1 MSARSCLRIGS
12 GKTHFKYSVPD
23 RLRVAVS
30 APPGLGIAP
39 VSVSASPQGPVSA
52 VTGAEQTSRVHRLRG
67 KFAVVRKCTEKCTGR
82 VYAAKF
88 LKKRRRGKDSR
99 PEIIHEIAV
108 LELAK
113 PCPHIVDLYEV
124 YETGHEIILVLEY
137 IAGGEIFNLCVP
149 ERDEAFSENQI
160 VRLVR
165 QIIEGVYFLHQN
177 NIVHLDLKPQNILL
191 SGVDSAEDVKI
202 VDFGLSRKL
211 SETIAL
217 REIMGTTDYVGTGPQ
232 LEIACHTHGCSKPRS
247 RIAMEVFCAV
257 SSQDKQRQTTRKPKQ
272 DVTAIRKMLMIK
284 RTKRICQ
291 TAAHRAS
298 ASVLMTPSRVC
309 NIWICGKRT
318 AERAQR
324 TEPIHDSKVHVFF
337 LLNQAQCF
345 VRFLRFFFFFYEE
358 NPARTLKF
366 LRKPSRIKECWEH
379 VQQLH
384 REDHTFY
391 TSSF

>member
-1 MSARSCLRIGS
+1 MLRRRSNSKNAHSFLFDS
-12 GKTHFKYSVPD
+12 T
-23 RLRVAVS
+23 
-30 APPGLGIAP
+30 
-39 VSVSASPQGPVSA
+39 
-52 VTGAEQTSRVHRLRG
+52 QTSIKTASFYDAYLLDPTDLGRG

-217 REIMGTTDYVGTGPQ
+217 REIMGTTDYVAP
-232 LEIACHTHGCSKPRS
+232 EI
-247 RIAMEVFCAV
+247 
-257 SSQDKQRQTTRKPKQ
+257 
-272 DVTAIRKMLMIK
+272 L
-284 RTKRICQ
+284 
-291 TAAHRAS
+291 
-298 ASVLMTPSRVC
+298 
-309 NIWICGKRT
+309 NY
-318 AERAQR
+318 
-324 TEPIHDSKVHVFF
+324 EPISTSTDIWSIGVICYMLLSCEAPFVGTSVQETYLNISQLNVDFSDDSFTSVSQEAIDFIKCTLV
-337 LLNQAQCF
+337 LNPRDRATAGDCLSHPWLQQAEISHCHGSILCGIQSGQAATNYKKTKTRCDCNQKN
-345 VRFLRFFFFFYEE
+345 VNDQEDKENLSDCSTPCKRF
-358 NPARTLKF
+358 
-366 LRKPSRIKECWEH
+366 RIDDAEQS
-379 VQQLH
+379 V
-384 REDHTFY
+384 
-391 TSSF
+391 